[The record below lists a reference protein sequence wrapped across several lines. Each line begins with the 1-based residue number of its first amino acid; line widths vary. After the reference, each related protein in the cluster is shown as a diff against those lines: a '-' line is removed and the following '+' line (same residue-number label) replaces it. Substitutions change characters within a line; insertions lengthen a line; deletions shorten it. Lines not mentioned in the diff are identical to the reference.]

1 MFGVPEASAPP
12 LKSWPSIAAS
22 PALVMLE
29 ELQPASEKELV
40 LRWESPALPSVHVV
54 VAAPSKQAATQ
65 I

>member
-1 MFGVPEASAPP
+1 
-12 LKSWPSIAAS
+12 
-22 PALVMLE
+22 MLE